1 MDTTWIIII
10 AVIAFVILLC
20 FLLAIANYSY
30 DKFMQTYNDLNT
42 KPINSKISTLDF
54 INYVNQEKFSDSLEI
69 VQISQLAGDAYS
81 NKKLFLSTSSIRNS
95 SLASFTVIAHELG
108 HALQDKEGKTLKR
121 LLFMRRLGRILGFL
135 LAPSFIIGIVL
146 MFLGLFLEEML
157 LTIGLILIGVG
168 VGIFILAL
176 VLKLLTIS
184 IEKDAS
190 RRAIVLLEEFFTD
203 NELRQAKKLL
213 KDARMTYWADFL
225 KIILG
230 WTAMSKK
237 GQLFN

>member
-1 MDTTWIIII
+1 MDYNYCSYSVCYI
-10 AVIAFVILLC
+10 AML
-20 FLLAIANYSY
+20 LLAIANYSY

-146 MFLGLFLEEML
+146 LVLGLFLEEML

-190 RRAIVLLEEFFTD
+190 RRAIVLLEEF
-203 NELRQAKKLL
+203 LRIMNCDKQKLL